1 MIQLYTEVVSDF
13 YSTIDIATKK
23 NFNLGTNTISSL
35 FDRCLNTH
43 YDGLVKLRID
53 LSNKKNLYIFSKP
66 TKNSP
71 ICHIDKSF
79 DFENYFT
86 QNKLEKRKIILETLY
101 GSFQEISYQ
110 LNYDL
115 KPFTQAYEKVKTL
128 NYVNKYIHG
137 KLTFSRKRTHKA
149 GIEIEI
155 NEQAAIISVVFT
167 DKEENQI
174 KKVKI
179 VETLP
184 HYMFIYRVINKG
196 KWISS
201 NEYQVSD
208 KSGQINFVVKLKDK
222 PEKTIVFKPKKS
234 SEKELREILNKTNLI

>member
-1 MIQLYTEVVSDF
+1 MKSILYTEVVNHF
-13 YSTIDIATKK
+13 YSTITNEKK
-23 NFNLGTNTISSL
+23 KEFNLGANTISSL

-43 YDGLVKLRID
+43 YGGLFKVRVELT
-53 LSNKKNLYIFSKP
+53 NKKNHYTFDQA
-66 TKNSP
+66 NNVSP
-71 ICHIDKSF
+71 FCHIVKSF

-201 NEYQVSD
+201 NEYQISD

-222 PEKTIVFKPKKS
+222 TEKIIVFKPKTS
-234 SEKELREILNKTNLI
+234 TEKELRGILNKTSL